1 MDIAKDSINKIKRL
15 EFVVNQLQSRISQ
28 IAGSYEL
35 EIAVLK
41 ATIQELKQQL
51 ESTEEVD

>member
-1 MDIAKDSINKIKRL
+1 MDIAKESAKKIRQL
-15 EFVVNQLQSRISQ
+15 EFVVNQLQNRIAQ

-41 ATIQELKQQL
+41 SELEEVKRL
-51 ESTEEVD
+51 VEPEEVD

>member
-1 MDIAKDSINKIKRL
+1 MDIARESAKKIRQL
-15 EFVVNQLQSRISQ
+15 EYVVNQLQSRIAQ

-41 ATIQELKQQL
+41 SEL
-51 ESTEEVD
+51 EEVKRLADPEEED

>member
-1 MDIAKDSINKIKRL
+1 MDIARESAKKIRQL
-15 EFVVNQLQSRISQ
+15 EYIVNQLQARIAQ

-41 ATIQELKQQL
+41 AEL
-51 ESTEEVD
+51 EETKRLVEPEETD